1 MRTALV
7 KKLVSTTAGD
17 PRALAPV
24 RLSKEQAQL
33 FADDMSKL
41 HKALSEELTV
51 MQSQRQERKAH
62 DTLEAP
68 AFKPG
73 DLVWLSTRNLKNRL
87 RPAKKLDDKRIGPYK
102 VSEAIPPSCPRAYKL
117 LLPSSFKLSTNTFHV
132 SLLTPVANDPLPMQK
147 QAEPPLVSVD
157 QEGEEF

>member
-62 DTLEAP
+62 DTL
-68 AFKPG
+68 
-73 DLVWLSTRNLKNRL
+73 
-87 RPAKKLDDKRIGPYK
+87 
-102 VSEAIPPSCPRAYKL
+102 
-117 LLPSSFKLSTNTFHV
+117 
-132 SLLTPVANDPLPMQK
+132 
-147 QAEPPLVSVD
+147 
-157 QEGEEF
+157 